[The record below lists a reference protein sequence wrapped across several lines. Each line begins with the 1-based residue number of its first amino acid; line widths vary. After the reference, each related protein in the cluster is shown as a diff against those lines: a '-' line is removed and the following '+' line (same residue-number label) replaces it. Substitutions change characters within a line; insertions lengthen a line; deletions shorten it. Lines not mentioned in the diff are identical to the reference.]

1 MPDAKKP
8 ADLTA
13 TPKSAQPHPNSPA
26 TPPAPDRPGGQPGQP
41 GTDPGTPAVSPA
53 KPQNNADPSVTEL
66 AKQQQPG
73 QPPPARGTGPQPR

>member
-8 ADLTA
+8 SELTA
-13 TPKSAQPHPNSPA
+13 TPKPAHPHPAATQPA
-26 TPPAPDRPGGQPGQP
+26 ADRPGGQPGQP

-53 KPQNNADPSVTEL
+53 QPQNNADPSVTEL

-73 QPPPARGTGPQPR
+73 QPPSARGTGPQPR